1 MDIASTFSHLI
12 DGFFTATAGANL
24 LYCLIGVTFG
34 MLVGVLPGLGPTAGT
49 ALLLTLTYS
58 LTPTSAII
66 MLSGI
71 YYGAM
76 YGGTIT
82 SILIN
87 TPGENA
93 SVITCLD
100 GYPLAR
106 QGRAGV
112 ALGVSAI
119 GSFVGGLFSL
129 FLLILVGPA
138 LSRYALNFGPP
149 EFFSLMM
156 LGLVLIISLLG
167 KSIVKGLISALS
179 GLMISM
185 IGIDPFNGALRYTFG
200 SPNMMGGIEFVAAS
214 VGIFAMTEIFAN
226 MTEDLTIRKEFPK
239 IESMFPRKDEWP
251 YVAKAMG
258 RGSVIG
264 ALLGLVPGCSSAIST
279 VVGYS
284 TEKRL
289 SKRPELF
296 GNGAIEGVTVAETA
310 NNAFSGSTLIPMF
323 TLGLPTS
330 PTMAVLMSAFIMHGV
345 APGPTLM
352 SEHPEV
358 VWPVIASMFIGNLI
372 LVFMNLPLANVWARI
387 SRIPGN
393 YLFPSIVIISF
404 LGVYCLNTNIFDIK
418 VMIIAGIAAY
428 FIKMADFPMIPFI
441 ITFILGDRIE
451 LTLGQSLTMFT
462 GDLTQFFY
470 RPISLGLIIVMAI
483 TLVFGIVS
491 KRKIKEKVGG
501 EESEI

>member
-1 MDIASTFSHLI
+1 MDIATTFSHFLS
-12 DGFFTATAGANL
+12 GFSTAATVQNL
-24 LYCLIGVTFG
+24 FYCLIGVTFG
-34 MLVGVLPGLGPTAGT
+34 MLVGVLPGLGPAAGT
-49 ALLLTLTYS
+49 ALLLTLTYPLS
-58 LTPTSAII
+58 PASAII

-82 SILIN
+82 SVLIN
-87 TPGENA
+87 TPGENS

-100 GYPLAR
+100 GYPLAK

-119 GSFVGGLFSL
+119 GSFIGGLFSL
-129 FLLILVGPA
+129 ILLILVGPA
-138 LSRYALNFGPP
+138 LSEMALKFGPP
-149 EFFSLMM
+149 EFFCLMM
-156 LGLVLIISLLG
+156 LGLVLIVSLLG
-167 KSIVKGLISALS
+167 KSISKGLIMALL
-179 GLMISM
+179 GMMVSM
-185 IGIDPFNGALRYTFG
+185 IGVDPFNGTLRYTFG
-200 SPNMMGGIEFVAAS
+200 SPSMMGGIEFVSAS

-226 MTEDLTIRKEFPK
+226 MAQDLTIRKEFPK
-239 IESMFPRKDEWP
+239 IHGMFPRKDEWP
-251 YVAKAMG
+251 YVWKAIA

-264 ALLGLVPGCSSAIST
+264 AALGLIPGCNSSIPT

-296 GNGAIEGVTVAETA
+296 GNGAIEGITVAETA

-330 PTMAVLMSAFIMHGV
+330 PTMAVLMSAFIMHGL

-352 SEHPEV
+352 TDHPEV
-358 VWPVIASMFIGNLI
+358 VWPVIASMFIGNII
-372 LVFMNLPLANVWARI
+372 LVIMNLPLANAWAQI
-387 SRIPGN
+387 SKIPGK
-393 YLFPSIVIISF
+393 YLFPTIVLISF
-404 LGVYCLNTNIFDIK
+404 LGVYGLNNNFFDVRI
-418 VMIIAGIAAY
+418 MIIAGLAAY

-451 LTLGQSLTMFT
+451 LTLGQTLTMFS
-462 GDLTQFFY
+462 GDLTRLFS
-470 RPISLGLIIVMAI
+470 RPISLTLIIAMVI
-483 TLVFGIVS
+483 IVIFGIVRQS
-491 KRKIKEKVGG
+491 KIRDAVGG

>member
-1 MDIASTFSHLI
+1 MDIGTTLSHLL
-12 DGFFTATAGANL
+12 DGLEIAASGLNL
-24 LYCLIGVTFG
+24 LYCLIGVSFG
-34 MLVGVLPGLGPTAGT
+34 MLVGVLPGLGPAAGT

-58 LTPTSAII
+58 LPASSAII

-82 SILIN
+82 SVLIN
-87 TPGENA
+87 TPGENS

-100 GYPLAR
+100 GYPLAK

-129 FLLILVGPA
+129 FILILVGPA
-138 LSRYALNFGPP
+138 LSLQALKFGPP

-156 LGLVLIISLLG
+156 LGLVLIVSLLG
-167 KSIVKGLISALS
+167 KSISKGLIMALL
-179 GLMISM
+179 GLLVSM
-185 IGIDPFNGALRYTFG
+185 IGVDPFNGTLRYTFG
-200 SPNMMGGIEFVAAS
+200 SPSLMGGIEFVAAS
-214 VGIFAMTEIFAN
+214 VGIFALTEIFAN
-226 MTEDLTIRKEFPK
+226 MVEDLTIKKEFPK
-239 IESMFPRKDEWP
+239 IQSMFPRKDEWP
-251 YVAKAMG
+251 YVWKAIM

-264 ALLGLVPGCSSAIST
+264 AALGLVPGMNSSIPT

-296 GNGAIEGVTVAETA
+296 GKGAIEGITVAETA

-330 PTMAVLMSAFIMHGV
+330 PTMAVLMSAFIMHGL
-345 APGPTLM
+345 APGPRLM
-352 SEHPEV
+352 IEHPEV
-358 VWPVIASMFIGNLI
+358 VWPVIASMFIGNVI
-372 LVFMNLPLANVWARI
+372 LVIMNLPLANVWAQI
-387 SRIPGN
+387 SKIPGK
-393 YLFPSIVIISF
+393 YLFPGIVIISF
-404 LGVYCLNTNIFDIK
+404 LGVYSLNNDMFDVRI
-418 VMIIAGIAAY
+418 MIIAGIAAY

-451 LTLGQSLTMFT
+451 LTLGQTLTMFT
-462 GDLTQFFY
+462 GDLTRFFS
-470 RPISLGLIIVMAI
+470 RPICLVLIIFMV
-483 TLVFGIVS
+483 LSIVLGVV
-491 KRKIKEKVGG
+491 KQKKIKDTTGG
-501 EESEI
+501 EEAEI

>member
-1 MDIASTFSHLI
+1 MDIGSTLSQLI
-12 DGFFTATAGANL
+12 DGFSIAASGYNL
-24 LYCLIGVTFG
+24 LYCLIGVSFG

-58 LTPTSAII
+58 LSPTSAII

-82 SILIN
+82 SVLIN
-87 TPGENA
+87 TPGENS

-100 GYPLAR
+100 GYPLTK

-119 GSFVGGLFSL
+119 GSFFGGLFSL
-129 FLLILVGPA
+129 ILLILVGPA
-138 LSRYALNFGPP
+138 LSIYALKFGPP
-149 EFFSLMM
+149 EFFCLMM
-156 LGLVLIISLLG
+156 MGLVLIISLLG
-167 KSIVKGLISALS
+167 KSIIKGLISACL
-179 GLMISM
+179 GLMVSM
-185 IGIDPFNGALRYTFG
+185 VGIDPFNGALRYTFG
-200 SPNMMGGIEFVAAS
+200 SPNMMGGIEFVAVS
-214 VGIFAMTEIFAN
+214 VGIFAMTEIFSN
-226 MTEDLTIRKEFPK
+226 MTEDLTIKKVFPK
-239 IESMFPRKDEWP
+239 IQSMFPRKDEWP
-251 YVAKAMG
+251 YVAKAIV
-258 RGSVIG
+258 RGSFIG
-264 ALLGLVPGCSSAIST
+264 SLLGLVPGCNSSIPT

-284 TEKRL
+284 VEKRL

-296 GNGAIEGVTVAETA
+296 GNGAIEGITVAETA

-330 PTMAVLMSAFIMHGV
+330 PTMAVLMSAFIMHGI

-372 LVFMNLPLANVWARI
+372 LVFMNLPLANAWAQI
-387 SRIPGN
+387 SKIPSK

-404 LGVYCLNTNIFDIK
+404 LGVYCLNTSIFDIE
-418 VMIIAGIAAY
+418 VMIIAGIVAY
-428 FIKMADFPMIPFI
+428 FVKMADFPMIPFI

-451 LTLGQSLTMFT
+451 LTLGQTLTMFT
-462 GDLTQFFY
+462 GNLTQFFF
-470 RPISLGLIIVMAI
+470 RPICLVLIIAMAI
-483 TLVFGIVS
+483 TIVFGVVS
-491 KRKIKEKVGG
+491 KAKIKQTVGG
-501 EESEI
+501 EESEM

>member
-1 MDIASTFSHLI
+1 MDIASTFSSLI
-12 DGFFTATAGANL
+12 DGFSAAASGANL
-24 LYCLIGVTFG
+24 LYCLIGVSFG

-58 LTPTSAII
+58 LSPTSAII

-82 SILIN
+82 SVLIN

-129 FLLILVGPA
+129 LLLILVGPILSVQA
-138 LSRYALNFGPP
+138 LKFGPP
-149 EFFSLMM
+149 EFFLLMM
-156 LGLVLIISLLG
+156 MGLVLIISLLG
-167 KSIVKGLISALS
+167 KSIIKGLISALL

-185 IGIDPFNGALRYTFG
+185 VGIDPFNGALRYTYGF
-200 SPNMMGGIEFVAAS
+200 PNLMGGIEFVAVS
-214 VGIFAMTEIFAN
+214 VGIFAMTEIFSN
-226 MTEDLTIRKEFPK
+226 MAEDLTIKKEFPK
-239 IESMFPRKDEWP
+239 IQSMFPRKDEWP

-264 ALLGLVPGCSSAIST
+264 ALLGLIPGCSSAIST

-296 GNGAIEGVTVAETA
+296 GNGAIEGITVAETA

-330 PTMAVLMSAFIMHGV
+330 PTMAVLMSAFIMHGI
-345 APGPTLM
+345 APGPTLIT
-352 SEHPEV
+352 EHPEV
-358 VWPVIASMFIGNLI
+358 VWPVIASMFIGNII
-372 LVFMNLPLANVWARI
+372 LVIMNLPLANAWAQI
-387 SRIPGN
+387 SKIPSK
-393 YLFPSIVIISF
+393 YLFPGIVIVSF
-404 LGVYCLNTNIFDIK
+404 LGVYLLNNSIFDIK

-428 FIKMADFPMIPFI
+428 FVKMAGFPMIPLI

-451 LTLGQSLTMFT
+451 LTLGQTLTVFT
-462 GDLTQFFY
+462 GNLGQFFN
-470 RPISLGLIIVMAI
+470 RPICLALIIVMAATI
-483 TLVFGIVS
+483 IFGVVS
-491 KRKIKEKVGG
+491 KTKIKQKVGG
-501 EESEI
+501 EEAEI

>member
-1 MDIASTFSHLI
+1 MDIAVTLSHLI
-12 DGFFTATAGANL
+12 DGFSIAAAGPNL

-58 LTPTSAII
+58 LSPASAII

-82 SILIN
+82 SVLIN
-87 TPGENA
+87 TPGENS

-100 GYPLAR
+100 GYPLTK

-149 EFFSLMM
+149 EFFCLMM
-156 LGLVLIISLLG
+156 MGLVLIISLLG
-167 KSIVKGLISALS
+167 KSIIKGLISAFL
-179 GLMISM
+179 GLMVSM

-200 SPNMMGGIEFVAAS
+200 SPDLMSGIEFVAAS
-214 VGIFAMTEIFAN
+214 VGIFAMTEIFSN
-226 MTEDLTIRKEFPK
+226 MTEDLTIKKELPK
-239 IESMFPRKDEWP
+239 IQSMFPRKDEWP
-251 YVAKAMG
+251 YVAKAIG

-264 ALLGLVPGCSSAIST
+264 ALLGLIPGCNSAIPT

-284 TEKRL
+284 AEKRL

-296 GNGAIEGVTVAETA
+296 GKGAIEGITVAETA

-358 VWPVIASMFIGNLI
+358 VWPVIASMFIGNVI
-372 LVFMNLPLANVWARI
+372 LVFMNLPLANAWAKI
-387 SRIPGN
+387 SRIPGK

-404 LGVYCLNTNIFDIK
+404 LGVYCLNNSIFDIQ

-428 FIKMADFPMIPFI
+428 FVKMAGFPMIPLI

-451 LTLGQSLTMFT
+451 LTLGQTLTMFT

-470 RPISLGLIIVMAI
+470 RPISLVLIIAMAI
-483 TLVFGIVS
+483 TIVFGVVS
-491 KRKIKEKVGG
+491 KTKIKQKVGG

>member
-1 MDIASTFSHLI
+1 MDFATTFSHLI
-12 DGFFTATAGANL
+12 DGFSVAATGMNL
-24 LYCLIGVTFG
+24 LYCTIGVTFG

-58 LTPTSAII
+58 LSPASAII

-82 SILIN
+82 SVLIN

-100 GYPLAR
+100 GYPLAK

-119 GSFVGGLFSL
+119 GSFCGGLFAL
-129 FLLILVGPA
+129 FCLVLVGPG
-138 LSRYALNFGPP
+138 LSRQALKFGPP
-149 EFFSLMM
+149 EFFCLMM
-156 LGLVLIISLLG
+156 MGLVLIISLLG
-167 KSIVKGLISALS
+167 KSISKGLISALL
-179 GLMISM
+179 GLMVSM
-185 IGIDPFNGALRYTFG
+185 IGVDPFSGTLRYTFG
-200 SPNMMGGIEFVAAS
+200 YPNLMGGIEFVAVS

-226 MTEDLTIRKEFPK
+226 MIEDLTIKKEFPK
-239 IESMFPRKDEWP
+239 IQSMLPRKDEWP
-251 YVAKAMG
+251 YVLKAIG

-264 ALLGLVPGCSSAIST
+264 SLLGLVPGCNSAIST

-296 GNGAIEGVTVAETA
+296 GNGAIEGITVAETA
-310 NNAFSGSTLIPMF
+310 NNAFSGSTVIPMF

-330 PTMAVLMSAFIMHGV
+330 PTMAVLMSAFMMHGV

-358 VWPVIASMFIGNLI
+358 VWPVIASMFIGNVI
-372 LVFMNLPLANVWARI
+372 LVIMNLPLANVWAQI
-387 SRIPGN
+387 SRIPGK

-404 LGVYCLNTNIFDIK
+404 LGVYCLNNSMFDIK
-418 VMIIAGIAAY
+418 IMIIAGIAAY
-428 FIKMADFPMIPFI
+428 FVKMAGFPMIPLI
-441 ITFILGDRIE
+441 ITFILGDKIE
-451 LTLGQSLTMFT
+451 LTLGQTLTMFR

-470 RPISLGLIIVMAI
+470 RPICLALIIIMVVTI
-483 TLVFGIVS
+483 VFGVVS
-491 KRKIKEKVGG
+491 KAKIKKTVGD
-501 EESEI
+501 EEAEM

>member
-1 MDIASTFSHLI
+1 MDIAVTLSHLI
-12 DGFFTATAGANL
+12 DGFSIAAAGANL

-58 LTPTSAII
+58 LSPASAII

-82 SILIN
+82 SVLIN
-87 TPGENA
+87 TPGENS

-100 GYPLAR
+100 GYPLTK

-119 GSFVGGLFSL
+119 GSFFGGLFSL
-129 FLLILVGPA
+129 ILLILVGPA
-138 LSRYALNFGPP
+138 LSTYALKFGPP
-149 EFFSLMM
+149 EFFCLIMM
-156 LGLVLIISLLG
+156 GLVLIISLLG
-167 KSIVKGLISALS
+167 KSIIKGLISALL
-179 GLMISM
+179 GLMVSM
-185 IGIDPFNGALRYTFG
+185 VGIDPFNGALRYTFG
-200 SPNMMGGIEFVAAS
+200 SPELMAGIEFVAVS
-214 VGIFAMTEIFAN
+214 VGIFAMTEIFSN
-226 MTEDLTIRKEFPK
+226 MTEDLTIKKEFPK
-239 IESMFPRKDEWP
+239 IQSMFPRKDEWP
-251 YVAKAMG
+251 YVAKAIG

-264 ALLGLVPGCSSAIST
+264 SLLGLVPGCNSAIPT

-296 GNGAIEGVTVAETA
+296 GNGAIEGITVAETA

-358 VWPVIASMFIGNLI
+358 VWPVIASMFIGNVI
-372 LVFMNLPLANVWARI
+372 LVFMNLPLANAWAQI
-387 SRIPGN
+387 SRIPSK

-404 LGVYCLNTNIFDIK
+404 LGVYCLNTSIFDIQ
-418 VMIIAGIAAY
+418 VMIIAGIVAY
-428 FIKMADFPMIPFI
+428 FVKMADFPMIPFI

-462 GDLTQFFY
+462 GSLTPFFF
-470 RPISLGLIIVMAI
+470 RPICLVLIIAMAI
-483 TLVFGIVS
+483 TIVFGVVR
-491 KRKIKEKVGG
+491 KTKIKETVGG
-501 EESEI
+501 EESEM

>member
-1 MDIASTFSHLI
+1 MDIATTFSHLL
-12 DGFFTATAGANL
+12 DGFSIAVAGANL
-24 LYCLIGVTFG
+24 LYCTIGVSFG
-34 MLVGVLPGLGPTAGT
+34 MLVGVLPGLGPAAGT

-58 LTPTSAII
+58 LPPASAII

-82 SILIN
+82 SVLIN
-87 TPGENA
+87 TPGENS

-100 GYPLAR
+100 GYPLAK

-119 GSFVGGLFSL
+119 GSFFGGLFSL

-138 LSRYALNFGPP
+138 LSVQALKFGPP
-149 EFFSLMM
+149 EFFCLMM
-156 LGLVLIISLLG
+156 MGLVLIISLLG
-167 KSIVKGLISALS
+167 KSISKGLISALL
-179 GLMISM
+179 GLLISM
-185 IGIDPFNGALRYTFG
+185 IGVDPFNGTLRYTFG
-200 SPNMMGGIEFVAAS
+200 SPNLMSGIEFVAAS

-226 MTEDLTIRKEFPK
+226 MTEDLTIKKEIPK
-239 IESMFPRKDEWP
+239 IQSMFPRKDEWP
-251 YVAKAMG
+251 YVWKAIG

-264 ALLGLVPGCSSAIST
+264 SLLGLIPGCNSAIPT

-296 GNGAIEGVTVAETA
+296 GNGAIEGITVAETA

-330 PTMAVLMSAFIMHGV
+330 PTMAVLMSAFIMHGL

-352 SEHPEV
+352 TDNPEV
-358 VWPVIASMFIGNLI
+358 VWPVIASMFIGNII
-372 LVFMNLPLANVWARI
+372 LVFMNLPLANVWAQI
-387 SRIPGN
+387 SKIPGK
-393 YLFPSIVIISF
+393 YLFPGIVLVSF
-404 LGVYCLNTNIFDIK
+404 LGVYSLNTNIFDVK
-418 VMIIAGIAAY
+418 VMIMAGLAAY
-428 FIKMADFPMIPFI
+428 FIKMAGFPMIPLI

-451 LTLGQSLTMFT
+451 LTLGQTLTMFT
-462 GDLTQFFY
+462 GDLTRLFF
-470 RPISLGLIIVMAI
+470 RPICLVLIIAMVVTI
-483 TLVFGIVS
+483 FFGIVRQS
-491 KRKIKEKVGG
+491 KIKQTVGE

>member
-1 MDIASTFSHLI
+1 MDIASTFSSLI
-12 DGFFTATAGANL
+12 DGFSAAASGANL
-24 LYCLIGVTFG
+24 LYCLIGVSFG

-58 LTPTSAII
+58 LSPTSAII

-82 SILIN
+82 SVLIN

-129 FLLILVGPA
+129 LLLILVGPILSVQA
-138 LSRYALNFGPP
+138 LKFGPP
-149 EFFSLMM
+149 EFFLLMM
-156 LGLVLIISLLG
+156 MGLVLIISLLG
-167 KSIVKGLISALS
+167 KSIIKGLISALL

-185 IGIDPFNGALRYTFG
+185 VGIDPFNGALRYTYGF
-200 SPNMMGGIEFVAAS
+200 PNLMGGIEFVAVS
-214 VGIFAMTEIFAN
+214 VGIFAMTEIFSN
-226 MTEDLTIRKEFPK
+226 MAEDLTIKKEFPK
-239 IESMFPRKDEWP
+239 IQSMFPRKDEWP

-264 ALLGLVPGCSSAIST
+264 ALLGLIPGCSSAIST

-296 GNGAIEGVTVAETA
+296 GNGAIEGITVAETA

-330 PTMAVLMSAFIMHGV
+330 PTMAVLMSAFIMHGI
-345 APGPTLM
+345 APGPTLIT
-352 SEHPEV
+352 EHPEV
-358 VWPVIASMFIGNLI
+358 VWPVIASMFIGNII
-372 LVFMNLPLANVWARI
+372 LVIMNLPLANAWAQI
-387 SRIPGN
+387 SKIPSK
-393 YLFPSIVIISF
+393 YLFPGIVIVSF
-404 LGVYCLNTNIFDIK
+404 LGVYLLNNSIFDIK
-418 VMIIAGIAAY
+418 VMIIAGIIAY
-428 FIKMADFPMIPFI
+428 FVKMAGFPMIPFI

-451 LTLGQSLTMFT
+451 LTLGQTLTVFT
-462 GDLTQFFY
+462 GNLTQFFN
-470 RPISLGLIIVMAI
+470 RPICLALIIAMAATI
-483 TLVFGIVS
+483 AFGVVS
-491 KRKIKEKVGG
+491 KTKIRQKVGG
-501 EESEI
+501 EEAEI

>member
-1 MDIASTFSHLI
+1 M
-12 DGFFTATAGANL
+12 DGFAIAGSLGNL
-24 LYCLIGVTFG
+24 WYCTIGVSFG

-58 LTPTSAII
+58 LSPASAII

-82 SILIN
+82 SVLIN

-100 GYPLAR
+100 GYPMAK

-119 GSFVGGLFSL
+119 GSFFGGLFSL
-129 FLLILVGPA
+129 FCLILVGPT
-138 LSRYALNFGPP
+138 LSKYALNFGPP
-149 EFFSLMM
+149 EFFCLMLM
-156 LGLVLIISLLG
+156 GLVLIISLLG
-167 KSIVKGLISALS
+167 KSIIKGLIAALL
-179 GLMISM
+179 GLMVSM
-185 IGIDPFNGALRYTFG
+185 IGVDPLNGTLRYTFG
-200 SPNMMGGIEFVAAS
+200 TPDLMSGIEFVAVS

-226 MTEDLTIRKEFPK
+226 MAEDLTIKKVFPK
-239 IESMFPRKDEWP
+239 IGGMMPRKDEWP
-251 YVAKAMG
+251 YVSKAIA

-264 ALLGLVPGCSSAIST
+264 ALLGLVPGCNSAIST

-284 TEKRL
+284 TEKKL

-296 GNGAIEGVTVAETA
+296 GNGAIEGITVAETA
-310 NNAFSGSTLIPMF
+310 NNAFSGSTVIPMF

-330 PTMAVLMSAFIMHGV
+330 PTMAVLMSAFMMHGI

-352 SEHPEV
+352 SKNPEV
-358 VWPVIASMFIGNLI
+358 VWPVIASMFIGNVI
-372 LVFMNLPLANVWARI
+372 LVIMNLPLAKVWAQI
-387 SRIPGN
+387 SRIPGK
-393 YLFPSIVIISF
+393 YLFPGIVIISF
-404 LGVYCLNTNIFDIK
+404 LGVFCLSNSMFDVQIMIF
-418 VMIIAGIAAY
+418 AGLIAY
-428 FIKMADFPMIPFI
+428 FVKMAGFPMIPFI

-451 LTLGQSLTMFT
+451 MTLGQSLIMFR
-462 GDLTQFFY
+462 GSLTPFFN
-470 RPISLGLIIVMAI
+470 RPICVALIIIMAI
-483 TLVFGIVS
+483 TIVFGVIS
-491 KRKIKEKVGG
+491 KAKIKATVGD
-501 EESEI
+501 EESEM

>member
-1 MDIASTFSHLI
+1 MDIATTLSHLFT
-12 DGFFTATAGANL
+12 GFSIAATGANI
-24 LYCLIGVTFG
+24 LYCTIGVSFG
-34 MLVGVLPGLGPTAGT
+34 MLVGVLPGLGPAAGT

-58 LTPTSAII
+58 LPPASAII

-82 SILIN
+82 SVLIN
-87 TPGENA
+87 TPGENS

-100 GYPLAR
+100 GYPLAK

-119 GSFVGGLFSL
+119 GSFFGGLFSL

-138 LSRYALNFGPP
+138 LSLMALKFGPP
-149 EFFSLMM
+149 EFFCLML
-156 LGLVLIISLLG
+156 LGLVLIVSLLG
-167 KSIVKGLISALS
+167 KSISRGLIMALF
-179 GLMISM
+179 GMMVSM
-185 IGIDPFNGALRYTFG
+185 IGVDPFNGTLRYTFG
-200 SPNMMGGIEFVAAS
+200 FPSLMGGIEFVAAS
-214 VGIFAMTEIFAN
+214 VGIFAMTEIFTN
-226 MTEDLTIRKEFPK
+226 MAEDLTIKKEIPK
-239 IESMFPRKDEWP
+239 IQSMFPRRDEWP
-251 YVAKAMG
+251 YVWKAIA

-264 ALLGLVPGCSSAIST
+264 SLLGLIPGCNSSIPT

-284 TEKRL
+284 MEKRV

-296 GNGAIEGVTVAETA
+296 GNGAIEGITVAETA

-330 PTMAVLMSAFIMHGV
+330 PTMAVLMSAFIMHGLT
-345 APGPTLM
+345 PGPTLM

-358 VWPVIASMFIGNLI
+358 VWPVIASMFIGNII
-372 LVFMNLPLANVWARI
+372 LVIMNLPLANAWAQI
-387 SRIPGN
+387 SKIPGKF
-393 YLFPSIVIISF
+393 LFPTIVLVSF
-404 LGVYCLNTNIFDIK
+404 LGVYSLNNNIFDVQ
-418 VMIIAGIAAY
+418 VMVVAGLAAY
-428 FIKMADFPMIPFI
+428 FIKMAGFPMIPFI

-451 LTLGQSLTMFT
+451 LTLGQTLTMFS
-462 GDLTQFFY
+462 GDLTKLFY
-470 RPISLGLIIVMAI
+470 RPISLTLIIAMVLI
-483 TLVFGIVS
+483 VLFGVVRQKKIV
-491 KRKIKEKVGG
+491 EVVGE